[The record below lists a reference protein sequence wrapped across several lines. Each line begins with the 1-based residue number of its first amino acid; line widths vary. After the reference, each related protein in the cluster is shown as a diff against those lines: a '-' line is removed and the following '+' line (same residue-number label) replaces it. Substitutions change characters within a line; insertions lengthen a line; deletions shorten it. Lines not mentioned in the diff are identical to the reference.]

1 MPPRIRKAFGLVVL
15 LAGLLLYAALA
26 ATLGGLLPEHEAA
39 RVPYYLA
46 AGLLWIWPALRLIR
60 WMQARDR

>member
-1 MPPRIRKAFGLVVL
+1 MPPRARKALGL
-15 LAGLLLYAALA
+15 LALLVGLAVYAAIASKLSDV
-26 ATLGGLLPEHEAA
+26 LPASELV

-60 WMQARDR
+60 WMQARD

>member
-1 MPPRIRKAFGLVVL
+1 MPPRARKAVGL
-15 LAGLLLYAALA
+15 ALLLIGLAVYAAV
-26 ATLGGLLPEHEAA
+26 ATKLSDLLPASELA

-60 WMQARDR
+60 WMQARD

>member
-1 MPPRIRKAFGLVVL
+1 MPARVRKAIGL
-15 LAGLLLYAALA
+15 LALLLGLAVYAAFASKLSD
-26 ATLGGLLPEHEAA
+26 LLPASEFA

-60 WMQARDR
+60 WMQARD